1 MNFNHEQGIA
11 ICDYR
16 EFRPPAALA
25 ECLLCFW
32 TQTTGSAATFRQPVL
47 PDCCVDVLL
56 MNGVPIVVGPWT
68 QAFVADLPPGT
79 NILAARCHPGL
90 ASSLLGV
97 PASELLNR
105 TVQLC
110 EVWGSAGT
118 DGFARAAEEK
128 TLQARIR
135 AMEAALLRRVQ
146 DAWPVDH
153 ATRAAIRWMAQRPN
167 GRVEQLSEWLG
178 MSSRQL
184 QRRFVI
190 SAGYGPKMFQ
200 CVLRFQRLLNQAHR
214 AGTRRTLA
222 DLAANA
228 GYSDQ
233 AHMTREIQRF
243 ANCSPASVLRSVS
256 STLCMS
262 DLFKTEDSCTNY
274 R

>member
-1 MNFNHEQGIA
+1 MNGHQEQGITTS
-11 ICDYR
+11 DYC

-25 ECLLCFW
+25 EYLLCFW
-32 TQTTGSAATFRQPVL
+32 TQTTGSAAKFRQQVL
-47 PDCCVDVLL
+47 PDCCVEVLL

-68 QAFVADLPPGT
+68 EAFVADLPPGT
-79 NILAARCHPGL
+79 NILGARCYPGL

-97 PASELLNR
+97 PASELLTQ
-105 TVQLC
+105 TVPLC

-118 DGFARAAEEK
+118 DGFARVAEET
-128 TLQARIR
+128 TLGVRIR
-135 AMEAALLRRVQ
+135 AMEAALLRRVKN
-146 DAWPVDH
+146 AWPVDH

-167 GRVEQLSEWLG
+167 GRVEQLSQWLG
-178 MSSRQL
+178 LSSRQL

-200 CVLRFQRLLNQAHR
+200 CVLRFQRLLNEAHR
-214 AGTRRTLA
+214 AGICRTLA

-243 ANCSPASVLRSVS
+243 ANCPPTSVLRSVS

-262 DLFKTEDSCTNY
+262 DLFKTDDFCTNY